1 MATLDWVFLAVLAA
15 SLLLGAWRG
24 LVYEVL
30 SVASWIAAFI
40 VAQWLAPDAAALLP
54 VDRAPEAGRYAVGF
68 VVVFIAVVFAGAMLA
83 WLTKKLVDAVGL
95 RPVDRTLGAA
105 FGLMRAAVLMMAL
118 AVVINMS
125 PARRAE
131 WWTESKGAEVSM
143 AALKGLKPV
152 LPERFGHYLP
162 G

>member
-1 MATLDWVFLAVLAA
+1 MATLDWIFLAVLGA
-15 SLLLGAWRG
+15 SFLLGVWRG

-30 SVASWIAAFI
+30 SVMSWIAAFV

-54 VDRAPEAGRYAVGF
+54 VQRAPEAGRYAVGF
-68 VVVFIAVVFAGAMLA
+68 VVVFIAVVFAGALLA
-83 WLTKKLVDAVGL
+83 WITKKLVQSVGL

-105 FGLMRAAVLMMAL
+105 FGLVRGAVLVL
-118 AVVINMS
+118 AVAVVVNMS
-125 PARRAE
+125 PARRAQ

-143 AALKGLKPV
+143 AVLKSLKPS
-152 LPERFGHYLP
+152 LPERFGQYLP